1 MATLLLFLWIAPMVV
16 TAIVA
21 RRKGYR
27 LLLWIPL
34 ALLFSVLALCLI
46 ALLPP
51 KGVLARRA
59 RRAARAWREEGQED
73 DETNLIELGRAG

>member
-1 MATLLLFLWIAPMVV
+1 MSNFFLFLWIAPMVV

-51 KGVLARRA
+51 KAALRRRA
-59 RRAARAWREEGQED
+59 RRAVQAWREEGQED
-73 DETNLIELGRAG
+73 EEANLIELGRAG

>member
-1 MATLLLFLWIAPMVV
+1 MVV

-46 ALLPP
+46 ALLPE
-51 KGVLARRA
+51 KGVLSRRA
-59 RRAARAWREEGQED
+59 RRAARAWREEGTEAD
-73 DETNLIELGRAG
+73 DLDNITELPLDRRSAV